1 MLFIKGMKLPNFIR
15 KYGAKHGIEFMPV
28 SQWILNCA
36 RYYYNACMVKIH
48 GYNDSAITFGTAV
61 LRASRERFKETLSS
75 MQFLDDAIK
84 HFDFTKILDLDRLQ
98 FLRTLIYFM
107 GIHLEGLCELTD
119 AEKEIKKKN
128 QQTKMGRVATYINKP
143 TFLEADPSYA
153 VNKILEGIGELKYK
167 TCNAQHIVLMA
178 CSSSDGATV
187 LGFRCGQR
195 STHHANIAHGTI
207 ICSKRGLGKLI
218 YIASLYHMFHL
229 GITYVYALSTG
240 GVGLFGGVQTQLY
253 MRCGFREFDA
263 STESRVALGILIETP
278 DVKTELL
285 GIDRKLSD
293 EVFTM
298 PMWKLLTKSTLNKRC
313 FTKLLLE
320 SGWSCAVDGEGIPFA
335 PWKLD
340 PWVRLAKT
348 IRGYYGHPIFMDTS
362 SEDYKLLC
370 GLPLEDPLSDE
381 RLRLSYL
388 VIEFEALHNYIPK
401 VEVVRQVITR
411 AQKRKLNLHN
421 SDDSDDFAGPL
432 KRQKTENTSE

>member
-119 AEKEIKKKN
+119 AEKEI
-128 QQTKMGRVATYINKP
+128 
-143 TFLEADPSYA
+143 
-153 VNKILEGIGELKYK
+153 KYK

-298 PMWKLLTKSTLNKRC
+298 PMWKLLTQSTLNKRC

-320 SGWSCAVDGEGIPFA
+320 SGWSCAGDGEGIPFA